1 MTQVKHQLVKI
12 QQYEV
17 DNETKINEQKTK
29 LMLFNTSKTND
40 FHPEMK
46 IDGVR
51 IEVVEQMKLL
61 GVIIT
66 NALKWHENT
75 MFITKKSFGRLRNMG
90 GQPNGMKIPCSSQRS
105 HFGD

>member
-66 NALKWHENT
+66 NALKWH
-75 MFITKKSFGRLRNMG
+75 
-90 GQPNGMKIPCSSQRS
+90 KIPCSSQRS